1 MERKP
6 PHNTSSGKRSRDEQ
20 ALIRDYMEKLTLLRF
35 TLAEAEHI
43 ANQLEDPA
51 AARKAS
57 LEVISNAKRKLDDLE
72 SSSSLSPASPLASPA
87 GVAGTAA
94 NGAQSVRASSP
105 TSSTSSID
113 EHQPPPAPSMPQYQT
128 FGPDPSK
135 FDDPTIYHIREIT
148 DDMTDEEKRD
158 IYGVKSFPKSDLSDL
173 IAGKV
178 ADKDFSSAK
187 PTNQV
192 NANTFLAYV
201 EPYLRPLTEED
212 MAWLKERVS
221 QKTLRD
227 EALR

>member
-1 MERKP
+1 MATNP
-6 PHNTSSGKRSRDEQ
+6 SHNTAGHKRSRDEQ
-20 ALIRDYMEKLTLLRF
+20 LLLRDYMEKLMGLKF

-51 AARKAS
+51 AARATS
-57 LEVISNAKRKLDDLE
+57 METISNAKRKLDELE
-72 SSSSLSPASPLASPA
+72 SSSSLSPASQLASPA
-87 GVAGTAA
+87 AAAGTAGTA
-94 NGAQSVRASSP
+94 GNGTQSVRASSP
-105 TSSTSSID
+105 TSSTSSLD

-135 FDDPTIYHIREIT
+135 FDDPTIYHIREVT
-148 DDMTDEEKRD
+148 DDMTDEERRD

-178 ADKDFSSAK
+178 ADKDFSNAK

-192 NANTFLAYV
+192 NANTFHAYV
-201 EPYLRPLTEED
+201 EPYVRPLTEED

-221 QKTLRD
+221 
-227 EALR
+227 

>member
-6 PHNTSSGKRSRDEQ
+6 PHNTASGKRSRDEQ
-20 ALIRDYMEKLTLLRF
+20 TLIRDYMEKLTLLRF

-51 AARKAS
+51 TARKAS
-57 LEVISNAKRKLDDLE
+57 LEVISNAKRKLDDPE
-72 SSSSLSPASPLASPA
+72 SSSSLSPASSPA
-87 GVAGTAA
+87 GVAGAAA
-94 NGAQSVRASSP
+94 NGTQSVRASSP

-135 FDDPTIYHIREIT
+135 FDDPTIYHIREVT

-178 ADKDFSSAK
+178 ADKDFSNAK

-221 QKTLRD
+221 QRFQRN
-227 EALR
+227 EALT